1 MAKTDDNVHAI
12 HRRPAQ
18 SGKVSYG
25 DAVPLYDTS
34 RTRVTLV
41 PFFIP
46 HRDHTEL
53 AVKITTYRKRPPPDE
68 WAVVEEK
75 SLSLN
80 EEATRRAFAALQ
92 DHLQVV
98 TRLVAH
104 HPVCSRLTALG
115 GIGPI
120 GAVLLY
126 AALGSGQA
134 FANGREFAA
143 YLGLTPRQY
152 SSGGKTNLVGLSKK
166 IGNHQLRSV
175 LIQAALA
182 YVYRMKEPK
191 GSKDRWLRELIDR
204 AGPRRAAVA
213 LANKNVR
220 TAWALLTR
228 GTDYERRTQLRM
240 AA

>member
-1 MAKTDDNVHAI
+1 
-12 HRRPAQ
+12 
-18 SGKVSYG
+18 
-25 DAVPLYDTS
+25 
-34 RTRVTLV
+34 
-41 PFFIP
+41 
-46 HRDHTEL
+46 
-53 AVKITTYRKRPPPDE
+53 
-68 WAVVEEK
+68 
-75 SLSLN
+75 
-80 EEATRRAFAALQ
+80 
-92 DHLQVV
+92 
-98 TRLVAH
+98 
-104 HPVCSRLTALG
+104 LTALE

-175 LIQAALA
+175 LIQGALA
-182 YVYRMKEPK
+182 YVYRVKEPK
-191 GSKDRWLRELIDR
+191 GSKDCWLRELIDR

-220 TAWALLTR
+220 TAWAMLTR
-228 GTDYERRTQLRM
+228 GTDYERRPQLRM